1 MSKHKWV
8 QPRNWDDGPMSA
20 PKRPVPSRCTEC
32 GVVVYDTFRFDLESR
47 PCPELVTH
55 IWFYHADNGEE
66 KFKCA
71 CGAWTSD
78 ERPPRSACSL
88 MFALRPNMH
97 SGREVQIAP
106 TVDASTSIERQAL
119 LDIVALIDG
128 EYEDTYILKMVDQI
142 AKKVLDNG

>member
-1 MSKHKWV
+1 
-8 QPRNWDDGPMSA
+8 
-20 PKRPVPSRCTEC
+20 
-32 GVVVYDTFRFDLESR
+32 VVVYDTFRFDLESR

-55 IWFYHADNGEE
+55 IWFYHVDNGEE
-66 KFKCA
+66 GFKCA